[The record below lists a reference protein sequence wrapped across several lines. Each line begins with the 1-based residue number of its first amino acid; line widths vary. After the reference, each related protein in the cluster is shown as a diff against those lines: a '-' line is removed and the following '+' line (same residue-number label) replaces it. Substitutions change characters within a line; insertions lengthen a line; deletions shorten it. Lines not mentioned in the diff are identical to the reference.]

1 MIDTMGVIF
10 YTQEVNSMIG
20 TRVTPDADQNDHDV
34 QLSQKDEQMLVR
46 ILRQICL
53 LEKRYKER
61 PHAHH
66 IKKDM

>member
-1 MIDTMGVIF
+1 
-10 YTQEVNSMIG
+10 MIG